1 MSYQETP
8 ISTTYTR
15 YERQDEYELDDD
27 NEEYIEE
34 DRDVDEQD
42 DSDEGKN
49 KATEVERSFCLL
61 SFFILYDFY
70 LYVI

>member
-42 DSDEGKN
+42 DSDEGKS
-49 KATEVERSFCLL
+49 KVMEVERSFRLL
-61 SFFILYDFY
+61 LFFILYHFY
-70 LYVI
+70 LYT